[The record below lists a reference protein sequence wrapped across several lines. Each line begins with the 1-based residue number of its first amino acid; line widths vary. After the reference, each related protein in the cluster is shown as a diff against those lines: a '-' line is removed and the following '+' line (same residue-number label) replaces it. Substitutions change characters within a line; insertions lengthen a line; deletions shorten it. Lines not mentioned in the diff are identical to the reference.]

1 MVVNWL
7 KPIVRTRRYALWG
20 LAVAALLLALALTGS
35 VQAGP
40 DAKPYPA
47 SQAPSA
53 PRVLERTL
61 WSASLERE
69 MSYAVYLP
77 PGYDSAGAARYP
89 VLYMLHG
96 LGGDYLTWKSNGLFD
111 AATSLIQSGDIE
123 PMIIVTPEG
132 ERGYWLDQ
140 AGSGPRFGSYVSRDL
155 ISTIDREYRT
165 LPNRLMR
172 AIGGMSMGGHG
183 ALQLAL
189 NNPDKFGVIGAHSVA
204 LRRYEQAFS
213 YFGDK
218 QYFEAHDP
226 VSLCSKNPVQAKR
239 FSIWVDIGAKDGW
252 YAPAEAFHR
261 QLDGASVPHEW
272 RVFSGGHDDAY
283 WRAHVADYLR
293 FYSES
298 FDTATAYA
306 PTSLEG

>member
-1 MVVNWL
+1 MVMNWL
-7 KPIVRTRRYALWG
+7 KPAAGTRRYALWG
-20 LAVAALLLALALTGS
+20 LTAIAFLLALALNS
-35 VQAGP
+35 PVQAGS
-40 DAKPYPA
+40 DTKAYGA
-47 SQAPSA
+47 SQGQSA
-53 PRVLERTL
+53 PRVLERKL
-61 WSASLERE
+61 WSASLGKE

-77 PGYDSAGAARYP
+77 PGYDSAETARYP

-96 LGGDYLTWKSNGLFD
+96 LGGDYLTWKKDGLFE
-111 AATSLIQSGDIE
+111 AATNLIQSGDIG

-132 ERGYWLDQ
+132 ERGYWIDQ
-140 AGSGPRFGSYVSRDL
+140 AGSGPRFGSYVSSDL
-155 ISTIDREYRT
+155 ISTIDHAYRT

-189 NNPDKFGVIGAHSVA
+189 NNPDKFGIVGAHSVA
-204 LRRYEQAFS
+204 LRRQEQAFA

-226 VSLCSKNPVQAKR
+226 VSLCSRNPVQAKR
-239 FSIWVDIGAKDGW
+239 LSIWFDIGTKDGW
-252 YAPAEAFHR
+252 YGPAEALHR

-272 RVFSGGHDDAY
+272 HVFSGDHDDAY
-283 WRAHVADYLR
+283 WRAHVGDYLR

-298 FDTATAYA
+298 FGTGTAYA
-306 PTSLEG
+306 LPSREG